1 MYARAVQTFTLVF
14 IAMFS
19 LATASPT
26 PIDSQLANVL
36 AENRNAAC
44 SGPGGCLLGN
54 GTVAADTISG
64 ASRSAALSSGAVV
77 LAVAVAGL
85 L

>member
-1 MYARAVQTFTLVF
+1 MEL
-14 IAMFS
+14 
-19 LATASPT
+19 T
-26 PIDSQLANVL
+26 PCWQ
-36 AENRNAAC
+36 
-44 SGPGGCLLGN
+44 GN
-54 GTVAADTISG
+54 GTVVPDTASG

>member
-1 MYARAVQTFTLVF
+1 MEL
-14 IAMFS
+14 
-19 LATASPT
+19 T
-26 PIDSQLANVL
+26 PCWQ
-36 AENRNAAC
+36 
-44 SGPGGCLLGN
+44 GN
-54 GTVAADTISG
+54 GTVVADTASG